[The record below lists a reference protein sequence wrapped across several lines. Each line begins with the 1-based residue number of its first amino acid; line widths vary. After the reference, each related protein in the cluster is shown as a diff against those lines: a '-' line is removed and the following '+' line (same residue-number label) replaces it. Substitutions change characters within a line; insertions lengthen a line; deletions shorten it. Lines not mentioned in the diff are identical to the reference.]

1 MFNIYE
7 EPPVLVLILVSGMSA
22 IKNLVVGLIFFPKKS
37 PFLVLKIR
45 PCSTLV
51 MSNPNHN

>member
-7 EPPVLVLILVSGMSA
+7 EPPVLVLILVSGMSG